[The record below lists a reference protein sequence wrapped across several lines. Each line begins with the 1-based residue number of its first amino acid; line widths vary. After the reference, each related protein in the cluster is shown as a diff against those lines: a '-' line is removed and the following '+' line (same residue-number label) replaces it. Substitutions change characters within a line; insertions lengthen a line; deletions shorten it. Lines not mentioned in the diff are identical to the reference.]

1 MLKPVEIG
9 YDKRS
14 FYDGAEPT
22 FGESW
27 VADIKTYSSP
37 ISDAFTEFA
46 KFGAQDID
54 HSFDFA
60 TAMEQAPELEPFA
73 YDLAHARNKDHFDF
87 LSASLQRNQARRE
100 VMANTSFL
108 TSLGV
113 AVLNPLNLLFAFP
126 ALGVVKGAVT
136 GTARISAA
144 AAAGAK
150 QGLAAGVALEGIRYP
165 FDPLES
171 GVEAL
176 ANIGASTAFG
186 GVLGGAIPGG
196 FPFC

>member
-1 MLKPVEIG
+1 MLKPVKIRH
-9 YDKRS
+9 DKRS

-27 VADIKTYSSP
+27 VAEVKTYTSP
-37 ISDAFTEFA
+37 MSDTFTEFA
-46 KFGAQDID
+46 RFGAADID

-60 TAMEQAPELEPFA
+60 TAMEQTPELEPFA
-73 YDLAHARNKDHFDF
+73 YHLAHARNQEHFDF
-87 LSASLQRNQARRE
+87 LGASLQRNQARRE

-108 TSLGV
+108 TSIGT
-113 AVLNPLNLLFAFP
+113 AVTNPLNLLFAFP

-136 GTARISAA
+136 GTAKISAA

-165 FDPLES
+165 FDPL
-171 GVEAL
+171 
-176 ANIGASTAFG
+176 
-186 GVLGGAIPGG
+186 
-196 FPFC
+196 